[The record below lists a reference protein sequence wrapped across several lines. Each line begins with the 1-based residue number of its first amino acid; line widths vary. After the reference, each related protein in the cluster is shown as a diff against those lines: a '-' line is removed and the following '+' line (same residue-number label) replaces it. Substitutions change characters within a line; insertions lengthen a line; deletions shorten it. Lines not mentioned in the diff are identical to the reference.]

1 MDNRS
6 LFIELI
12 AQYFSESFIRRR
24 YLGNRANYHLRII
37 QHSMK
42 NIARCVGLENGQFI
56 YAVIVQ
62 WAADRADSLM
72 CAVLYE
78 PCAAHSS
85 VNRAQV

>member
-1 MDNRS
+1 
-6 LFIELI
+6 
-12 AQYFSESFIRRR
+12 
-24 YLGNRANYHLRII
+24 
-37 QHSMK
+37 MK

-85 VNRAQV
+85 VSRAQFVTFGHSLAGFAL